1 MTRTAYTP
9 ARDRVLASLAHKQP
23 DRLPVDLASQPDSG
37 MSAVAYDNLRKHI
50 GIGSRTQIYDT
61 VQQLAQAEDAILE
74 HFRTDVIDI
83 GRAFN
88 TDPSS
93 WQDITLPVGVP
104 VQVPA
109 WFHPSVQPDGSWA
122 VNDIEGRRIGSMPK
136 GASFIDQTYF
146 PFLDGYPDDLSDL
159 AGAMDKVLWSV
170 LIHSPWDH
178 ASEPDFY
185 DQLRQASLHLRAT
198 TDRALIVVFGGNLF
212 EWGTFLRR
220 FDNFLMDLAIDQA
233 NAERLLEALVQ
244 HHLGTLEKV
253 CAAVGDVVDVIRFGD
268 DLGSD
273 LGPLFSPV
281 TYRKLIKPRQKL
293 MTDYVHANSSM
304 KTFLH
309 SCGSIHAF
317 LPDLIEAGFDAINPV
332 QITAKDM
339 EPWRLKRDF
348 GADIT
353 FWGGGA
359 DTRDVLPRGTPAE
372 VKDHVRK
379 NIETFAPGGG
389 FVFATTH
396 NMLHDVPP
404 ENIVAMYEAVDEY
417 R

>member
-1 MTRTAYTP
+1 MTASVTMTA
-9 ARDRVLASLAHKQP
+9 RERVLASLVHREP
-23 DRLPVDLASQPDSG
+23 DRLPVDLGSTPSSG
-37 MSAVAYDNLRKHI
+37 ISAVAYDNLRKHV
-50 GIGSRTQIYDT
+50 GIGRHTQVYDLA
-61 VQQLAQAEDAILE
+61 QQLAQPEDAIIE
-74 HFRTDVIDI
+74 HFRIDVVDI

-88 TDPSS
+88 TDVAA
-93 WQDITLPVGVP
+93 WKDITLPVGVP

-109 WFHPSVQPDGSWA
+109 WFTPVVQPDGSWD
-122 VNDIEGRRIGSMPK
+122 VVDGEGRRIGYMPN
-136 GASFIDQTYF
+136 GASFIDETYF
-146 PFLDGYPDDLSDL
+146 PYLDGYPDDLSDV
-159 AGAMDKVLWSV
+159 AGAMAKVHWSV
-170 LIHSPWDH
+170 LGHSPWDH

-185 DQLRQASLHLRAT
+185 DQLRQAALMLRAT
-198 TDRALIVVFGGNLF
+198 TDRALMVVVGGNLF

-220 FDNFLMDLAIDQA
+220 IDNFLMDLAVDQA
-233 NAERLLEALVQ
+233 NAERLLEALVL
-244 HHLGTLEKV
+244 HHLRTLEKV
-253 CAAVGDVVDVIRFGD
+253 CAAVGDVADVIRFGD
-268 DLGSD
+268 DLGTD
-273 LGPLFSPV
+273 VGPLMSPV
-281 TYRKLIKPRQKL
+281 TYRKLIKPRQKR
-293 MTDYVHANSSM
+293 MTDYVHAHSSM

-359 DTRDVLPRGTPAE
+359 DTRGVLPRGTPAE
-372 VKDHVRK
+372 VKDHVRR

-389 FVFATTH
+389 FVFTTAH

>member
-1 MTRTAYTP
+1 MLKTRLTQ
-9 ARDRVLASLAHKQP
+9 DGKRVIRISLAECLDEAMRSQQP
-23 DRLPVDLASQPDSG
+23 LEDWF
-37 MSAVAYDNLRKHI
+37 N
-50 GIGSRTQIYDT
+50 
-61 VQQLAQAEDAILE
+61 AE
-74 HFRTDVIDI
+74 
-83 GRAFN
+83 
-88 TDPSS
+88 
-93 WQDITLPVGVP
+93 LPVGVP

-122 VNDIEGRRIGSMPK
+122 VDDIEGRRIGLMPK

-146 PFLDGYPDDLSDL
+146 PYLDGYPDDLSDL

-244 HHLGTLEKV
+244 YHLRTLEKV

-268 DLGSD
+268 DLGSVQ
-273 LGPLFSPV
+273 GPLFSPV

-359 DTRDVLPRGTPAE
+359 DTRDVMPRGTPAE